1 MADQLPL
8 LKALIDGHTDR
19 DEEAQA
25 LALLRSA
32 TPDELNA
39 LLDGVDV
46 QDLVA
51 SVDNRVV
58 GPDHRDELVRLL
70 AVERRAELSTANQ
83 ANVIH
88 GLQQGRTGSG
98 DERAIAD
105 MLLAVRGAELT
116 ALKNQLNMRTDQ
128 HDLEGLVF
136 ADIDDE
142 QIRDE
147 ILRHIA
153 AEAPVDLPAR
163 ELKVLSDIDDTAFAK
178 IHEKRYPKGIVY
190 PGVLAFYQALDQ
202 GPNDAPQ
209 STGDLTFVT
218 ARPGDAFG
226 LIENHSRAA
235 LRKAGVANM
244 SLMGGTVVALRSK
257 DAMAGMK
264 FANMEHYRRLFPEY
278 DLVFIGDSGQGD
290 AIVGEKILG
299 EWPGAVKAVFIHDV
313 VDTPPE
319 RREEQAAKR
328 LYYVDTYV
336 GAGTTA
342 RELGMISAKGLEQII
357 TETRDGF
364 DKVEWESPE
373 QEQAMR
379 AILERDIAAAGA

>member
-8 LKALIDGHTDR
+8 LTALIAGHTDR
-19 DEEAQA
+19 DEEAQV
-25 LALLRSA
+25 LTLLRAA

-39 LLDGVDV
+39 LLDGVDM
-46 QDLVA
+46 QELFG
-51 SVDNRVV
+51 SVDNRIL
-58 GPDHRDELVRLL
+58 GPDHRDELIRLL
-70 AVERRAELSTANQ
+70 AVDRRAELSTANQ
-83 ANVIH
+83 ADVIH
-88 GLQQGRTGSG
+88 ALQQGRTGSG

-116 ALKNQLNMRTDQ
+116 ALKNQLNMRADQ
-128 HDLEGLVF
+128 HDLEGLVY
-136 ADIDDE
+136 ADIDDAA
-142 QIRDE
+142 IRDE
-147 ILRHIA
+147 ILTHIT
-153 AEAPVDLPAR
+153 AEAPVDRTPR
-163 ELKVLSDIDDTAFAK
+163 EVKVLSDIDDTAFAK
-178 IHEKRYPKGIVY
+178 LHEERYPKGIVY

-202 GPNDAPQ
+202 GPADAPR

-226 LIENHSRAA
+226 LIENHSRDA
-235 LRKAGVANM
+235 LSKAGVANM
-244 SLMGGTVVALRSK
+244 SLMGGTLTALRSK

-264 FANMEHYRRLFPEY
+264 FGNMEHYRRLFPEY

-290 AIVGEKILG
+290 PIVGEKILG

-313 VDTPPE
+313 VDTPPD
-319 RREEQAAKR
+319 RRGEQAAKG

-342 RELGMISAKGLEQII
+342 RELGMISDKGLAQII

-379 AILERDIAAAGA
+379 AVLERDIAAAGA